1 MITKAPVSPIAEDVS
16 EHRSRKA
23 RENPKYAAAVE
34 QFRLA
39 EQLARL
45 IISYRVEHDL
55 TQKQVAQMLNFT
67 PSGKTI
73 ERVLRAF
80 SKHVAFVDDD
90 VAQDEYA
97 PNVWVNPTV
106 VHAVSSKKDCN
117 ARRSSTAFRFPAEVY
132 ELWPPPYISV
142 ARRRPCAQ
150 RGAARVATAIPLNAN
165 TRRPARPCPPPSG
178 ARR

>member
-1 MITKAPVSPIAEDVS
+1 MITRAPVTPIGEDVS

-45 IISYRVEHDL
+45 IISYRMEHDL
-55 TQKQVAQMLNFT
+55 TQKQVAQMLNFTVPEVSRLESGQHT

-106 VHAVSSKKDCN
+106 EHAVQQ
-117 ARRSSTAFRFPAEVY
+117 
-132 ELWPPPYISV
+132 
-142 ARRRPCAQ
+142 Q
-150 RGAARVATAIPLNAN
+150 RLQRA
-165 TRRPARPCPPPSG
+165 
-178 ARR
+178 